1 MRNRLAILLIACASS
16 ALAQSTEPPVVLGT
30 LAGAPAP
37 HLRAHGLYGTDLGW
51 TFPHKDKLFILFGDS
66 WHEPDSVCSFAT
78 AGLPK
83 NDDAFATL
91 PSTYP
96 GGVPAPQF
104 AALPDFPDAFE
115 PIQVIR
121 DGVSLNMGLDR
132 TPLTGFSD
140 GVRAI
145 AAFESADF
153 LRCDGAQDGNCPV
166 PFQCA
171 ATLGECQP
179 SPLEIP
185 QLCDAK
191 RTTSCGYGQLCIPS
205 GKKYCIDR
213 SSSQPSASQ
222 QVALEVELSVPRDGA
237 PTVWDS
243 KLTFP
248 TNKFYNM
255 TSRTVTSLGAIGQAP
270 DYRPG
275 NSTVL
280 IWGRP
285 GFLADPDS
293 QVGLYLMAHDLPL
306 QEDAAGKLVF
316 TPRYFAGLAAT
327 GEPRWTPLQAR
338 AVPLALDGQLGGD
351 PSETVRTIN
360 QMAVSWLGAPIN
372 KWIML
377 YGGGRGSWLAPDTD
391 SAVAAGAIALR
402 FADHPWGPWSPAQ
415 THWSSGG
422 PTQAHT
428 PLGPGG
434 VIYHPECVA
443 QGSLGCAASDPVR
456 PSHVFNELCAP
467 PSIETDTGFLYAAN
481 IIDAYTQP
489 NARGGLDVYWN
500 VSTWNPYR
508 VLLMRSSFFVAP

>member
-16 ALAQSTEPPVVLGT
+16 ALAQSAEPPVVLGT
-30 LAGAPAP
+30 LGGATAP
-37 HLRAHGLYGTDLGW
+37 HAPVHGLYGTDLGW
-51 TFPHKDKLFILFGDS
+51 TFPHNDQLVILFGDS
-66 WHEPDSVCSFAT
+66 WREQDSVCSFAHS
-78 AGLPK
+78 GLPK

-91 PSTYP
+91 PMSYP
-96 GGVPAPQF
+96 GSVPTPQF
-104 AALPDFPDAFE
+104 AARPDFPDAFE

-132 TPLTGFSD
+132 TPLTGWSD

-153 LRCDGAQDGNCPV
+153 LRCDGAHDGTCPA
-166 PFQCA
+166 PFQCTT
-171 ATLGECQP
+171 TLGECQP

-191 RTTSCGYGQLCIPS
+191 HPTSCGYARLCISS

-213 SSSQPSASQ
+213 SSSQPQAAQ
-222 QVALEVELSVPRDGA
+222 QAALEVELSVPRDTA

-255 TSRTVTSLGAIGQAP
+255 TSRTVRSLGADGQAA

-275 NSTVL
+275 NHTLL

-293 QVGLYLMAHDLPL
+293 QVGLYLLAHDLPF

-316 TPRYFAGLAAT
+316 TPRYFAGLEAN
-327 GEPRWTPLQAR
+327 GSPRWTPLQER
-338 AVPLALDGQLGGD
+338 AVPLALDGVAGGN
-351 PSETVRTIN
+351 PTETVRTIN
-360 QMAVSWLGAPIN
+360 QMAISWLDAPLH
-372 KWIML
+372 KWVML
-377 YGGGRGSWLAPDTD
+377 YGGGRGGWVPRESD
-391 SAVAAGAIALR
+391 SAVAAGAIAVR
-402 FADHPWGPWSPAQ
+402 FADQPWGPWSPAQ
-415 THWSSGG
+415 TYWSSGR
-422 PTQAHT
+422 PDQAHT

-434 VIYHPECVA
+434 VIFHPDCVA
-443 QGSLGCAASDPVR
+443 QGSLGCMPSDPVR
-456 PSHVFNELCAP
+456 PSHVFNDLCAP
-467 PSIETDTGFLYAAN
+467 PSVETDTGFLYAPN

-489 NARGGLDVYWN
+489 NPRGGLDVYWN

-508 VLLMRSSFFVAP
+508 VLLMRSSFFPH